1 MLQGC
6 RSGPCAKGQFI
17 LQNLAQASQSSIC
30 SYESPGPTSRI
41 RSAGEPVTFIW
52 YGPSEAVPIMLCRD
66 MSTSPL
72 RQL

>member
-1 MLQGC
+1 MQG
-6 RSGPCAKGQFI
+6 AKSQLI
-17 LQNLAQASQSSIC
+17 LKSLAQASQSSIC
-30 SYESPGPTSRI
+30 SDRSLERTSSI
-41 RSAGEPVTFIW
+41 RSAGEPVTFMW